1 MRAPVCGEITTILA
15 AVIISGFGIHGVA
28 PELFGEVGFPLDD
41 AWIHSV
47 YARSLATSLTFAYN
61 PGVPAAGATSL
72 LWPILLAPVQ
82 ALSQST
88 EAYVLGARF
97 LGFVLHWG
105 AAVVV
110 FWAVSR
116 PVEDD
121 PRSGAQ
127 GRLEGMAASLALGL
141 HPDLMAAALSGMEVA
156 LSEFVLAIV
165 LLAAVTGK
173 RVLAFFVAL
182 FAFLSRPELAVLALL
197 IPALVGISLGLKRIF
212 SVVVPAALGTGFSVA
227 LMAARNI
234 LATGRPLPSTFYAK
248 VGESGFSFWESMWM
262 GFDGLLGR
270 IEVLQHGPVLPAVLV
285 LAVAGIFVSARNQT
299 RVPVGYAAIVSGF
312 VFVGV
317 SAILIPPFD
326 PNAFYHQRYVLPGV
340 AAILVGIPGVIAGA
354 ARLVPK
360 PLAKSVM
367 VLVVVLVALEYGSGF
382 SGRFQRLVNDSRNID
397 DVQVAIGRAL
407 GKLGQDI
414 VVWTVDAGAVR
425 YFSEGEVIDLL
436 GLNTPQIL
444 SDQRMQF
451 LRRNPPTHI
460 VLMSPVG
467 VLREASIPLEAWVFS
482 VSTAYTV
489 TSYPQMAT
497 QYLVTCRSGVSGTIA
512 VHGVPM
518 PFTCKPESTH

>member
-1 MRAPVCGEITTILA
+1 MYGEMITILA
-15 AVIISGFGIHGVA
+15 AVLISGFGIYGVA

-88 EAYVLGARF
+88 EAYVLGVRF

-110 FWAVSR
+110 FWVISR
-116 PVEDD
+116 PVEED
-121 PRSGAQ
+121 RCSGTRR
-127 GRLEGMAASLALGL
+127 RLEGVAASLILGL

-156 LSEFVLAIV
+156 LSEFVLALV
-165 LLAAVTGK
+165 LLAAITGK
-173 RVLAFFVAL
+173 RMLLFFVAL
-182 FAFLSRPELAVLALL
+182 FAFLSRPEMAVLTLL
-197 IPALVGISLGLKRIF
+197 IPALVRISSGLKRMF
-212 SVVVPAALGTGFSVA
+212 SMVAPAALGLGFSVA
-227 LMAARNI
+227 LMAVRNI
-234 LATGRPLPSTFYAK
+234 ASTGRPLPSTFYAK
-248 VGESGFSFWESMWM
+248 VGESSFSFWESMWM

-270 IEVLQHGPVLPAVLV
+270 IYVLQHGPVLLVILV
-285 LAVAGIFVSARNQT
+285 LSVAGIFVSVRNQT
-299 RVPVGYAAIVSGF
+299 RVPVGYVAIVSGF

-317 SAILIPPFD
+317 SVILIPPFD

-340 AAILVGIPGVIAGA
+340 AAILIGIPEVVAGA
-354 ARLVPK
+354 ARLVPN
-360 PLAKSVM
+360 PLANFGM
-367 VLVVVLVALEYGSGF
+367 LLVAVLVALEYGTGF

-425 YFSEGEVIDLL
+425 YFSEGEVIDLM

-444 SDQRMQF
+444 SDQRLRF
-451 LRRNPPTHI
+451 LHRKQPTHI

-482 VSTAYTV
+482 VSTTYTV

-497 QYLVTCRSGVSGTIA
+497 QYLVVCRSGVSGAIV

-518 PFTCKPESTH
+518 PFMCKPENTH